1 MNNLAVSFFIGY
13 RYWRAKKTNS
23 FASFLTLFAVS
34 GIFLG
39 VVALILVSSVMN
51 GLEGQLKDRI
61 LGAVPQLTLINEAG
75 FNDWEKDIASVM
87 ALPQV
92 LGAAPT
98 VTTQAMI
105 QSSANIGAA
114 QVYGIYPAQE
124 AELAAKIGS
133 TYSRAFESLVP
144 NQYQIVLGR
153 ELARTL
159 GVDIGDRVR
168 LLSGDGVV
176 FSPIGPVPSQRK
188 FTVAGVFETGS
199 QVDASVAYVH
209 YQDAR
214 RLMRLTPVDINE
226 VRLYLADP
234 FMASSVA
241 ASAKRLLAAGSST
254 DSDTDTSSELSADTS
269 AITTRDWR
277 ADFGHLFA
285 AVKMEKSMMS
295 LMLSLIVAVAAFNIV
310 SALVMMVVDKTSDV
324 AILKTQGL
332 TTITVM
338 SIFIVQGSLNAVLG
352 LVSGLGVGVLLTLNL
367 NSILSSLGVSILGT
381 GQNLPVALSLEQ
393 LSLITLGTLFITLVA
408 TLYPALAAARVQPAS
423 TLRHE

>member
-75 FNDWEKDIASVM
+75 FNDWEKDITSVM

-159 GVDIGDRVR
+159 DVDIGDRVR

-214 RLMRLTPVDINE
+214 RLMRLTPNEINE

-234 FMASSVA
+234 FMAASVA
-241 ASAKRLLAAGSST
+241 ASAKRLLAVDSST
-254 DSDTDTSSELSADTS
+254 DSSTDTS

-352 LVSGLGVGVLLTLNL
+352 LVSGLGVGVLLALNL
-367 NSILSSLGVSILGT
+367 NSIVSTLGLSILGT